1 MDTPGDVKIAGEIVA
16 QAART
21 PGILR
26 LIGAARRCLREP
38 WGRFIL
44 SIPAGFATA
53 TSDSTAPDC
62 FARH

>member
-16 QAART
+16 QAARR

-26 LIGAARRCLREP
+26 LVGAARRCLREP
-38 WGRFIL
+38 WGIFIP
-44 SIPAGFATA
+44 SIPAGFATPIG
-53 TSDSTAPDC
+53 DSTVPDC